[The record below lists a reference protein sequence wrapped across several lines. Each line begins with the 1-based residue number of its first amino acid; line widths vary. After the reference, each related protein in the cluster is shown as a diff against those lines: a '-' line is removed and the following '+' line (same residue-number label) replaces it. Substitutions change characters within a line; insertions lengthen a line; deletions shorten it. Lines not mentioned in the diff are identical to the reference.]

1 MIKGHLLFELLSS
14 GGAAPLCFWAGRAA
28 QHTHGG
34 RERERERG
42 REREREGERARDA
55 AKQQS
60 RNDDSRSPTET
71 NKQTQ
76 PYMLDRQE
84 RAFLYA
90 LRARDDVAEAGH
102 SGDHPTLNERIKDN
116 QAGYPAGTKVD
127 IGRQIYH
134 QHSLFIYVYIY
145 IIIYINMLLPIFEIE
160 VADLPTSSG
169 EAVRCASDSRHEQ
182 L

>member
-1 MIKGHLLFELLSS
+1 MEG
-14 GGAAPLCFWAGRAA
+14 
-28 QHTHGG
+28 
-34 RERERERG
+34 ER
-42 REREREGERARDA
+42 ERARDA

-145 IIIYINMLLPIFEIE
+145 NYIY
-160 VADLPTSSG
+160 
-169 EAVRCASDSRHEQ
+169 
-182 L
+182 